1 MTKAETI
8 AGVYT
13 HTSNLVKNKQ
23 AKKLAL
29 LNILKT
35 RSKHFYVYLL
45 SFLLWSK
52 CERGITIHL
61 KLEFAF

>member
-45 SFLLWSK
+45 SFLL
-52 CERGITIHL
+52 
-61 KLEFAF
+61 

>member
-13 HTSNLVKNKQ
+13 HKQLSKNKQ

-52 CERGITIHL
+52 CERGDNNTP
-61 KLEFAF
+61 

>member
-13 HTSNLVKNKQ
+13 HKQLSKNKQ

-45 SFLLWSK
+45 SFLL
-52 CERGITIHL
+52 
-61 KLEFAF
+61 

>member
-8 AGVYT
+8 AGVHT
-13 HTSNLVKNKQ
+13 HTHTHIYIYISDLVKNKQ

-35 RSKHFYVYLL
+35 RSKHFYAYLL
-45 SFLLWSK
+45 SFFVVIK
-52 CERGITIHL
+52 MRKEDM
-61 KLEFAF
+61 K

>member
-23 AKKLAL
+23 AKKLATML
-29 LNILKT
+29 QKAYNDGFDDG
-35 RSKHFYVYLL
+35 SY
-45 SFLLWSK
+45 
-52 CERGITIHL
+52 
-61 KLEFAF
+61 